1 MKAIEIR
8 NKYLNFF
15 KNHGHVVIPSA
26 PLIPEND
33 PSVLFTTAGMQP
45 LVPYLLGETHPSG
58 TRLTDYQKCVRTND
72 IEEVGDNR
80 HLTYFE
86 MLGNWSLGDY
96 FKEESVQ
103 MSYDFLT
110 QELNIPAEKLSVTCF
125 AGDEDCERDN
135 VTAECWKKAGIP
147 EERIYFFGKDDNWWI
162 AGEEGPCGPDTEMFY
177 DTGKPKCSE
186 ECNPS
191 CGCGK
196 YVEIWNNV
204 FMEFFKDK
212 DGKYTKLKQHN
223 VDTGL
228 GLERMTMLLQGKE
241 TPFETELFAPI
252 MDKLVELQKVD
263 NIASRRIV
271 AEHLRSSMMITC
283 DGGRPSNVDRGYI
296 LRRLIRRMI
305 RHMNKLQISLDE
317 LSTLIDINV
326 ENLKELYPALESNKE
341 TIKTVL
347 LEEKDKFVKTLTK
360 GEKEFV
366 KEMENIKADGKDILP
381 GTIVFR
387 LYDTYGFPPEV
398 TEELATENGMKI
410 DKEEFEKLFKEHQE
424 KSRAGAEQKFKGGL
438 AGNGEMETKYHTAT
452 HLLNAAL
459 RVVLGSHVH
468 QRGSNITAERMRFDF
483 SHPAKMTDEEKQ
495 KTEDLVNEWIQ
506 AAIPVEH
513 VEMNKED
520 AIAQGAEAMF
530 IEKYGDIVSVY
541 KIGDKSLELCGGPH
555 VSNTSELGHFKI
567 KKEGEELYK
576 YVKQGLD
583 YIKNAE
589 NKFTDL
595 INLEEGTIRI
605 GVSPTLTKE
614 FLLPYL
620 EIFHK
625 KYPNINIEIDT
636 KLWKTL
642 IQKLRNGL
650 LDILI
655 IHLNDEKYDEDL
667 KIIKCKKKHDCLIAS
682 KKYKDIIGEEISCIN
697 KALSISVG
705 LESL

>member
-45 LVPYLLGETHPSG
+45 LVPYLLGEEHPAG
-58 TRLTDYQKCVRTND
+58 RRLTDYQKCLRTND
-72 IEEVGDNR
+72 IDEVGDNR

-96 FKEESVQ
+96 FKEESIQ
-103 MSYDFLT
+103 MSFDFLT
-110 QELNIPAEKLSVTCF
+110 QELNIPVEKLSVTCF
-125 AGDEDCERDN
+125 VGDEDCQRDE
-135 VTAECWKKAGIP
+135 VTAECWKKAGIS
-147 EERIYFFGKDDNWWI
+147 EERIYYFGKEDNWWI

-186 ECNPS
+186 NCNPS

-212 DGKYTKLKQHN
+212 EGKYTKLKQHN

-228 GLERMTMLLQGKE
+228 GLERMTMLLEGKE

-252 MDKLVELQKVD
+252 MDKLVELEKID
-263 NIASRRIV
+263 DIASRRII
-271 AEHLRSSMMITC
+271 AEHLRSSMMVIC
-283 DGGRPSNVDRGYI
+283 DGGRPSNIDRGYI

-317 LSTLIDINV
+317 ISTLIDINV
-326 ENLKELYPALESNKE
+326 DNLKEMYPALVENRE
-341 TIKTVL
+341 TIKKVII
-347 LEEKDKFVKTLTK
+347 EEKDKFVKTLNK
-360 GEKEFV
+360 GEKEFIKEIEEV
-366 KEMENIKADGKDILP
+366 KKQGKDVIE
-381 GTIVFR
+381 GKMVFR
-387 LYDTYGFPPEV
+387 LYDTYGFPPEL
-398 TEELATENGMKI
+398 TEELATENNMKI

-438 AGNGEMETKYHTAT
+438 ASTGEMETKYHTAT

-459 RVVLGSHVH
+459 KVVLGSHVH

-495 KTEDLVNEWIQ
+495 KTEDLVNKWIEE
-506 AAIPVEH
+506 AIPVEH
-513 VEMNKED
+513 LEMKKED
-520 AIAQGAEAMF
+520 AIKMGAEAMF

-541 KIGDKSLELCGGPH
+541 KIGDVSLELCGGPH
-555 VSNTSELGHFKI
+555 VKNTSELGKFKI
-567 KKEGEELYK
+567 KKEESSSSG
-576 YVKQGLD
+576 VRR
-583 YIKNAE
+583 IKA
-589 NKFTDL
+589 
-595 INLEEGTIRI
+595 ILE
-605 GVSPTLTKE
+605 
-614 FLLPYL
+614 
-620 EIFHK
+620 
-625 KYPNINIEIDT
+625 
-636 KLWKTL
+636 
-642 IQKLRNGL
+642 
-650 LDILI
+650 
-655 IHLNDEKYDEDL
+655 
-667 KIIKCKKKHDCLIAS
+667 
-682 KKYKDIIGEEISCIN
+682 
-697 KALSISVG
+697 
-705 LESL
+705 

>member
-15 KNHGHVVIPSA
+15 KKHGHTVIPSA

-45 LVPYLLGETHPSG
+45 LVPYLLGEQHPSG

-125 AGDEDCERDN
+125 AGDEDCPRDIT
-135 VTAECWKKAGIP
+135 TAECWKKAGIP

-162 AGEEGPCGPDTEMFY
+162 AGEEVPCGPDTEMFY

-204 FMEFFKDK
+204 FMEFCKDK
-212 DGKYTKLKQHN
+212 EGKYRKLKQHN

-228 GLERMTMLLQGKE
+228 GLERMAMLLQGKE

-263 NIASRRIV
+263 DIASRRII

-326 ENLKELYPALESNKE
+326 ENLKELYPSLETNKE

-366 KEMENIKADGKDILP
+366 KEIENIKLEGKDILS

-410 DKEEFEKLFKEHQE
+410 DKTEFERLFKEHQE

-438 AGNGEMETKYHTAT
+438 ASTGEMETKYHTAT

-459 RVVLGSHVH
+459 KVVLGSHVH

-495 KTEDLVNEWIQ
+495 KTEELVNEWIQ

-513 VEMNKED
+513 VEMKKEE

-541 KIGDKSLELCGGPH
+541 KIGDKSIELCGGPH
-555 VSNTSELGHFKI
+555 VTNTSELGHFKI
-567 KKEGEELYK
+567 KKEESSSSGIRRIK
-576 YVKQGLD
+576 AILD
-583 YIKNAE
+583 
-589 NKFTDL
+589 
-595 INLEEGTIRI
+595 
-605 GVSPTLTKE
+605 
-614 FLLPYL
+614 
-620 EIFHK
+620 
-625 KYPNINIEIDT
+625 
-636 KLWKTL
+636 
-642 IQKLRNGL
+642 
-650 LDILI
+650 
-655 IHLNDEKYDEDL
+655 
-667 KIIKCKKKHDCLIAS
+667 
-682 KKYKDIIGEEISCIN
+682 
-697 KALSISVG
+697 
-705 LESL
+705 

>member
-15 KNHGHVVIPSA
+15 KKHGHVVIPSA

-45 LVPYLLGETHPSG
+45 LVPYLLGEPHPAG

-72 IEEVGDNR
+72 IDEVGDNR

-96 FKEESVQ
+96 FKEESIQ

-110 QELNIPAEKLSVTCF
+110 KELGIPVEKLSVTCF
-125 AGDEDCERDN
+125 AGDEDCARDE
-135 VTAECWKKAGIP
+135 VTASCWKKAGIP
-147 EERIYFFGKDDNWWI
+147 EERIYYFGKDDNWWI

-177 DTGKPKCSE
+177 DTGKPKCSP

-204 FMEFFKDK
+204 FMEFYKDEN
-212 DGKYTKLKQHN
+212 GKYSKLKQHN

-228 GLERMTMLLQGKE
+228 GLERMTMLLEGKE
-241 TPFETELFAPI
+241 TPFETELFATI
-252 MDKLVELQKVD
+252 MEKLVELQKVD
-263 NIASRRIV
+263 NISSRRIV
-271 AEHLRSSMMITC
+271 AEHLRSSMMIIC

-296 LRRLIRRMI
+296 LRRLIRRMV

-326 ENLKELYPALESNKE
+326 ENLKEMYPALEANKE
-341 TIKTVL
+341 TIKNVI
-347 LEEKDKFVKTLTK
+347 LEEKDKFVKTLEK
-360 GEKEFV
+360 GEKEFAKEVGQV
-366 KEMENIKADGKDILP
+366 KEQGENIVPGKV
-381 GTIVFR
+381 VFR

-410 DKEEFEKLFKEHQE
+410 DKEGFDKLFKEHQE
-424 KSRAGAEQKFKGGL
+424 KSRAGSEQKFKGGL
-438 AGNGEMETKYHTAT
+438 ASTGEMETKYHTAT

-459 RVVLGSHVH
+459 KQVLGAHVH

-495 KTEDLVNEWIQ
+495 KTEDLVNEWIKE
-506 AAIPVEH
+506 AIPVEH
-513 VEMNKED
+513 LEMKKDD
-520 AIAQGAEAMF
+520 AIKIGAEAMF

-541 KIGDKSLELCGGPH
+541 KIGDVSIELCGGPH

-567 KKEGEELYK
+567 KKEESSSSGIRRIK
-576 YVKQGLD
+576 AILD
-583 YIKNAE
+583 
-589 NKFTDL
+589 
-595 INLEEGTIRI
+595 
-605 GVSPTLTKE
+605 
-614 FLLPYL
+614 
-620 EIFHK
+620 
-625 KYPNINIEIDT
+625 
-636 KLWKTL
+636 
-642 IQKLRNGL
+642 
-650 LDILI
+650 
-655 IHLNDEKYDEDL
+655 
-667 KIIKCKKKHDCLIAS
+667 
-682 KKYKDIIGEEISCIN
+682 
-697 KALSISVG
+697 
-705 LESL
+705 